1 MVLSGGV
8 NIVVFGMAAPAAC
21 TRFSDNY
28 DLKEEL
34 GNLRMPF
41 TNGRDRF
48 NLFDEGVSG
57 PKVRGR
63 AKEGWLYEWDAL
75 RRTHVF

>member
-1 MVLSGGV
+1 MNLVATHRTRVLSIALGRSVEQRSAFVVFSSEV

-34 GNLRMPF
+34 G
-41 TNGRDRF
+41 
-48 NLFDEGVSG
+48 
-57 PKVRGR
+57 K
-63 AKEGWLYEWDAL
+63 
-75 RRTHVF
+75 